1 MSSIEEFCTDVLIL
15 NRGKTVL
22 EGNLKEIKQTYPAN
36 RILLSANKNIDKY
49 IKELG
54 LEIINNNDN
63 QYEIEI
69 NREEEGYKLF
79 DLLGENHEQI
89 TKFEI
94 RKPSLHDIFIEKVGA
109 FEQSV
114 TSCVV
119 KLRLPGLGRTKSTP
133 ADGKLAFLAIDDFLS
148 ERR

>member
-1 MSSIEEFCTDVLIL
+1 MSSHQMSSIEEFCTDVLIL

-22 EGNLKEIKQTYPAN
+22 KGNLKEIKQTYPAN

-63 QYEIEI
+63 QYEIKI
-69 NREEEGYKLF
+69 NSEEDGYKLF

-109 FEQSV
+109 FEQ
-114 TSCVV
+114 
-119 KLRLPGLGRTKSTP
+119 
-133 ADGKLAFLAIDDFLS
+133 
-148 ERR
+148 